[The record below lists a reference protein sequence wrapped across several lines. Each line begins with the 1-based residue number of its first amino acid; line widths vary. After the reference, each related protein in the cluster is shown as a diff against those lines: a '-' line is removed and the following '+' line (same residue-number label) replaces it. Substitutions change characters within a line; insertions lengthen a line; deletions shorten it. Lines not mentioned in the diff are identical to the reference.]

1 MMGMIIEINMSSFL
15 RVNYLFIYRDYKLC
29 LCDFE
34 KKLKV
39 FKGTSLI
46 SDYAILD
53 VPISMRVTYT
63 ETTMVS
69 TIDILLISNLAFS
82 YVLHS
87 VAENSIYC
95 NSCWPACLHLSTTS
109 TLQKG
114 NLE

>member
-1 MMGMIIEINMSSFL
+1 MGGKILIQHSPFE
-15 RVNYLFIYRDYKLC
+15 RVNIFLNRDYKLC

-63 ETTMVS
+63 EATMVIINYYFIILS
-69 TIDILLISNLAFS
+69 SECYDIIFLA
-82 YVLHS
+82 
-87 VAENSIYC
+87 EDSIYC
-95 NSCWPACLHLSTTS
+95 NSCWPARFHLSTT
-109 TLQKG
+109 
-114 NLE
+114 

>member
-1 MMGMIIEINMSSFL
+1 MMGMIILIHYYIFL
-15 RVNYLFIYRDYKLC
+15 IVNIFLNRDYKLC

-63 ETTMVS
+63 ETTMV
-69 TIDILLISNLAFS
+69 IIELNFILSS
-82 YVLHS
+82 
-87 VAENSIYC
+87 
-95 NSCWPACLHLSTTS
+95 
-109 TLQKG
+109 
-114 NLE
+114 

>member
-1 MMGMIIEINMSSFL
+1 MMGIIVEISHSSFL
-15 RVNYLFIYRDYKLC
+15 RVTIFFMNSDYKLC

-63 ETTMVS
+63 ETTMVM
-69 TIDILLISNLAFS
+69 I
-82 YVLHS
+82 
-87 VAENSIYC
+87 ESI
-95 NSCWPACLHLSTTS
+95 
-109 TLQKG
+109 
-114 NLE
+114 